1 MSKVEKP
8 TIAGLKKILP
18 TEKNF
23 SNIMDYFL
31 RISETNLMELDGVA
45 GTSDLVKIFQEVVST
60 VIATTKG
67 TSAVSLRNFLC
78 VDVASE
84 QFVHGGALTQ
94 YGMATFIYFRDLDQG
109 MVSLAKLGS
118 AQVQFA
124 RIKAIGL
131 GIKDMKNTLPINFN

>member
-1 MSKVEKP
+1 MSKAEKP
-8 TIAGLKKILP
+8 TISGLKKILP
-18 TEKNF
+18 IEKDF

-31 RISETNLMELDGVA
+31 RIAETNFAELDGVA
-45 GTSDLVKIFQEVVST
+45 DTGDLAATFQKVVSS

-67 TSAVSLRNFLC
+67 TSAVALMNFLC
-78 VDVASE
+78 VDVARA
-84 QFVHGGALTQ
+84 QFVHGGAMTQ

-124 RIKAIGL
+124 RIKAIGI
-131 GIKDMKNTLPINFN
+131 GIKDLKNTPPINFN

>member
-31 RISETNLMELDGVA
+31 RISETNITELGGDA
-45 GTSDLVKIFQEVVST
+45 CTSDLAKTFQEVVST

-67 TSAVSLRNFLC
+67 TSAVALKNFLC
-78 VDVASE
+78 VDVAHA

-118 AQVQFA
+118 AQVQYA

-131 GIKDMKNTLPINFN
+131 GMTDMKNTPPINFN

>member
-1 MSKVEKP
+1 MSQAEKP

-18 TEKNF
+18 VEKNF

-31 RISETNLMELDGVA
+31 RIAETNFRELDGEA
-45 GTSDLVKIFQEVVST
+45 AKGDLATIFQKVVST
-60 VIATTKG
+60 VIGTTKG
-67 TSAVSLRNFLC
+67 TSAVVLKNFLC
-78 VDVASE
+78 VDVGHA
-84 QFVHGGALTQ
+84 QFVHGGAMTQ

-118 AQVQFA
+118 PQVQFA

-131 GIKDMKNTLPINFN
+131 GVKDMKNTPPINFN